1 MSKGKATLWRKWKT
15 TVKRNISSIELTTF
29 RGSCRFLLYHKEVI
43 AEIKIQKD
51 KLELYKE
58 EVETAKYLIR
68 SRQKIESDIDFYHS
82 RLNDIKLET
91 EVSEF
96 WLEKYNTKLDVLKG
110 HLATLERSVE
120 DWSKKAEKS
129 ENDALK
135 LLKTANDIK
144 TDNKKLEI
152 KNIELKKEFE
162 PPTTLVVGGSNWQA

>member
-1 MSKGKATLWRKWKT
+1 M
-15 TVKRNISSIELTTF
+15 
-29 RGSCRFLLYHKEVI
+29 
-43 AEIKIQKD
+43 
-51 KLELYKE
+51 
-58 EVETAKYLIR
+58 
-68 SRQKIESDIDFYHS
+68 
-82 RLNDIKLET
+82 
-91 EVSEF
+91 
-96 WLEKYNTKLDVLKG
+96 
-110 HLATLERSVE
+110 E